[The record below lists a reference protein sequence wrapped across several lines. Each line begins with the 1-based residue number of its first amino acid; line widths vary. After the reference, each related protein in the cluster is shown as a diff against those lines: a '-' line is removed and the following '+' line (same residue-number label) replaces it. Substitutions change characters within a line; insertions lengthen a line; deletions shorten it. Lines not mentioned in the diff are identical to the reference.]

1 MIIFYNIIE
10 SRKWD
15 EIMEKNRDSKVIAV
29 IALIVGVLGLSLGFA
44 AFSNTLTIKSSADVT
59 MSSENF
65 DVDFSSISTDVE
77 TSNIV
82 PKIVGDM
89 TADSAVID
97 NSSNPIISNLK
108 AHFTYPGQKA
118 TYEFYAYNKG
128 AYDAFLK
135 RITYNNVDGSNSIR
149 VCTPAEGTTEALAAA
164 ACEHIL
170 VSVKVGDED
179 TVTGSETYSGHT
191 LMKSASDPIIVT
203 IQYEEGSPLADGD
216 FDVKFGDIE
225 LEYRSTDQ

>member
-1 MIIFYNIIE
+1 
-10 SRKWD
+10 
-15 EIMEKNRDSKVIAV
+15 MEKNRDSRVIAI

-44 AFSNTLTIKSSADVT
+44 AFSSTLTIKSSADVT

-77 TSNIV
+77 TSNIT
-82 PKIVGDM
+82 PKLEGEV
-89 TADSAVID
+89 TAESAVID

-108 AHFTYPGQKA
+108 AHFTNPGQKV
-118 TYEFYAYNKG
+118 TYEFYAYNRG

-135 RITYNNVDGSNSIR
+135 RITYNNVENADSTR
-149 VCTPAEGTTEALAAA
+149 VCTPAEGTTESLVAA
-164 ACEHIL
+164 ACENIS
-170 VSVKVGDED
+170 VSVKVGNED
-179 TVTGSETYSGHT
+179 IVKGSETYSGHT
-191 LMKSASDPIIVT
+191 LMKNASDPIIVT
-203 IQYEEGSPLADGD
+203 IEYKENSPLADGD